1 MGLGEAPRATLNMV
15 AHMLEGP
22 AVHVE
27 RRCIGRFDLSKRH
40 VISLTAP
47 PPAPHRPPALHDCI
61 FNGCLYPLPLAN
73 NSPGRVPRLDALNHL
88 PR

>member
-27 RRCIGRFDLSKRH
+27 RRCIGRIRLIETSRDFSH
-40 VISLTAP
+40 CTTTAP
-47 PPAPHRPPALHDCI
+47 PGTYYECNFD
-61 FNGCLYPLPLAN
+61 GCLYAFLLTNNPL
-73 NSPGRVPRLDALNHL
+73 GRVPRVDALNHL